1 MVEEKR
7 KCLNPE
13 CGCQA
18 PSGGDYCSDY
28 CQDPSFGDQSDYDL
42 PVDTGVETVCYCD
55 HAECRENRGV

>member
-13 CGCQA
+13 CGCIA

-28 CQDPSFGDQSDYDL
+28 CQDPSLDYEGDYDL
-42 PVDTGVETVCYCD
+42 PMDTGAETVCYCD
-55 HAECRENRGV
+55 HAECRED